1 VEAIRLKAARL
12 VVIRDGKVIARA
24 PERVVALALPGR
36 PTALRFERPSA
47 S

>member
-12 VVIRDGKVIARA
+12 AMIRSGKVIARA
-24 PERVVALALPGR
+24 PERVVVLDLPGR
-36 PTALRFERPSA
+36 PVALRFERPSG